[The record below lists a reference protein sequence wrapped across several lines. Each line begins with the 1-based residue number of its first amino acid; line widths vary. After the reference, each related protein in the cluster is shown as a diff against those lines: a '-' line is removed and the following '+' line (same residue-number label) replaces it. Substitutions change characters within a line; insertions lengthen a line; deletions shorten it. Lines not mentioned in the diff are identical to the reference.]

1 MRGRLRVGF
10 DGRALT
16 SPAAGVR
23 RYAHELLGALAAL
36 GEPLDLILLGGDPSV
51 AGPPGATRVA
61 EPPHLPTNVG
71 WTLIGLPQAMSRGR
85 VDLLHA
91 PSYTAPFWAPA
102 PVVLTIHDVSYA
114 RRPEWFPY
122 RRDALRRAFYRRS
135 ALSATTVIT
144 DSTFSA
150 SEIHAAYGIRSER
163 MVVVPLGVDASFH
176 AGQEVGSALP
186 TSVSSPFVLHVGD
199 LHERRNLP
207 MLVGAVLEAK
217 RRSPVLAAL
226 SLVLAGVDRGV
237 ADSLLAMAAE
247 GGAPN
252 AVVVLGSVDEASLR
266 MLYRHALALLYPSFY
281 EGFGLPLVEAMACG
295 TPIVASQAA
304 SIPEVVG
311 DAGLLLDPARGGD
324 WADAIVRLAA
334 EPALAADLRARGL
347 ARAAGFTWKRT
358 AEMTLD
364 VYRRAVAA
372 RTGA

>member
-1 MRGRLRVGF
+1 MKGRLRVGF

-23 RYAHELLGALAAL
+23 RYAHELLRALGAL
-36 GEPLDLILLGGDPSV
+36 GEPLDLVILGGEASAP
-51 AGPPGATRVA
+51 APPDAIRIA
-61 EPPHLPTNVG
+61 EPLHLPTNAG
-71 WTLIGLPQAMSRGR
+71 WMLTGLPQAMSRGR

-102 PVVLTIHDVSYA
+102 PIVLTIHDVSYA
-114 RRPEWFPY
+114 RHPEWFPY

-150 SEIHAAYGIRSER
+150 SEIHEAYGIPHDRL
-163 MVVVPLGVDASFH
+163 VVVPLGVDPSFH
-176 AGQEVGSALP
+176 AVHQDGPAAEAGVP
-186 TSVSSPFVLHVGD
+186 SPFVLHVGD

-207 MLVGAVLEAK
+207 MLVRAVLEAR
-217 RRSPVLAAL
+217 RRSPALSTL

-237 ADSLLAMAAE
+237 GGSLVAMAAE
-247 GGAPN
+247 SRAPGAV
-252 AVVVLGSVDEASLR
+252 ALLGAVDEARLR
-266 MLYRHALALLYPSFY
+266 ALYARALALAYPSFY

-311 DAGLLLDPARGGD
+311 DAGLLLDPRRGGD
-324 WADAIVRLAA
+324 WAHAIVRLGS

-347 ARAAGFTWKRT
+347 ARAAAFTWQRT

-364 VYRRAVAA
+364 VYHRAVAA
-372 RTGA
+372 RTRA

>member
-10 DGRALT
+10 DGRSLT

-23 RYAHELLGALAAL
+23 RYAHELLGALAGL
-36 GEPLDLILLGGDPSV
+36 GEPLDLVILGGDPS
-51 AGPPGATRVA
+51 AAAPPDAVRIA
-61 EPPHLPTNVG
+61 EPPHLPTNAG
-71 WTLIGLPQAMSRGR
+71 WTLMGLPQAMFRGR

-102 PVVLTIHDVSYA
+102 PIVLTIHDVSYA
-114 RRPEWFPY
+114 RHPEWFPY

-135 ALSATTVIT
+135 ALSATTVVT

-150 SEIHAAYGIRSER
+150 SEIHAAYGIPSER
-163 MVVVPLGVDASFH
+163 LVVVPLGVDASFH
-176 AGQEVGSALP
+176 AVHQAGLP
-186 TSVSSPFVLHVGD
+186 TPHGVTSPFVLHVGD

-207 MLVGAVLEAK
+207 MLVRAVLEAR
-217 RRSPVLAAL
+217 RRSPALTGL

-237 ADSLLAMAAE
+237 GGSLRAMAAE
-247 GGAPN
+247 GGAPG
-252 AVVVLGSVDEASLR
+252 AVVLLGSVSETDLR
-266 MLYRHALALLYPSFY
+266 ALYGGALALVYPSFY

-311 DAGLLLDPARGGD
+311 DAGLLLDPRRGAD
-324 WADAIVRLAA
+324 WAHAIVRLGS

-372 RTGA
+372 RG